1 MMPVPQNRGM
11 RIRIVGT
18 QLPGSS
24 CRPPGIE
31 TAYSNIHVGVQRK
44 NRPRELL
51 DLQRGDAETVT
62 WTVECTVEETD
73 VRGPYLQG
81 RPGERFLYLSWV
93 TVDDAATL
101 TMFRRAKLMLA
112 DVPAE
117 TLAAAIESGVLEAH
131 LGLTDATGNPLC
143 ARVKPAAIR
152 WTAAT

>member
-1 MMPVPQNRGM
+1 MRDDRHV

-18 QLPGSS
+18 HLPGSS

-44 NRPRELL
+44 NRPQELL

-62 WTVECTVEETD
+62 WTVECTVDETGI
-73 VRGPYLQG
+73 RGPYVQG

-93 TVDDAATL
+93 TVDDAATR

-112 DVPAE
+112 GVPAQ
-117 TLAAAIESGVLEAH
+117 TLSAAIESGVLEAR

-143 ARVKPAAIR
+143 ARVEPASIR
-152 WTAAT
+152 WTATT

>member
-1 MMPVPQNRGM
+1 M

-18 QLPGSS
+18 HLPGSS

-44 NRPRELL
+44 DRPQELL

-62 WTVECTVEETD
+62 WTVECSVDGTGI
-73 VRGPYLQG
+73 RGPYIQG

-117 TLAAAIESGVLEAH
+117 ILTAATESGMLEAR

-143 ARVKPAAIR
+143 ARVKPSLIR

>member
-1 MMPVPQNRGM
+1 M

-31 TAYSNIHVGVQRK
+31 TAYSNIHVGVQRR
-44 NRPRELL
+44 NRPQELL
-51 DLQRGDAETVT
+51 DLQRGDSETVT
-62 WTVECTVEETD
+62 WTVECTVHETD
-73 VRGPYLQG
+73 VRGPYVQG

-93 TVDDAATL
+93 SDDDTATL

-117 TLAAAIESGVLEAH
+117 TLAAATESGVLEAR

-143 ARVKPAAIR
+143 ARVEPASIR
-152 WTAAT
+152 WAAVT

>member
-1 MMPVPQNRGM
+1 M

-31 TAYSNIHVGVQRK
+31 TAYSNIHVGVQRR
-44 NRPRELL
+44 NRPQELL
-51 DLQRGDAETVT
+51 DLQRGDAESVS
-62 WTVECTVEETD
+62 WTVEGTVHETD
-73 VRGPYLQG
+73 VRGTHIQG

-93 TVDDAATL
+93 SADDAGTL

-117 TLAAAIESGVLEAH
+117 TLAAAVESGVLEAR

-143 ARVKPAAIR
+143 ARVEPATIR
-152 WTAAT
+152 WAAAT